1 MGYYN
6 IIHGPRGRPS
16 FSFFW
21 YSSFPHPTQK
31 KKSIKKEAFSSNL
44 CSESNC
50 LSFFFFFFWLLFYC
64 SCIIIRQIYIYIY
77 IYIPLAMVNIIA
89 VPIERI
95 CGTYMHGGGPSFV
108 IMFHVKWLV
117 WQLKTLN
124 LLMASWQAY
133 MRINVHAMKNINAVL
148 IPLSKTKFELN
159 ICSYI
164 YKSLYFHSSK
174 EKRNFIFCSNKSKDI

>member
-1 MGYYN
+1 MD
-6 IIHGPRGRPS
+6 HEDDLLSP
-16 FSFFW
+16 FSGILL
-21 YSSFPHPTQK
+21 SPTPPK
-31 KKSIKKEAFSSNL
+31 KKRALKKKLFHQICAVKPTVWA
-44 CSESNC
+44 
-50 LSFFFFFFWLLFYC
+50 SFFFFFDCYSTVHVLL
-64 SCIIIRQIYIYIY
+64 SDKYIYIY